1 MLADIEQAVIG
12 TDRAGRIVLFSP
24 AAERLFGRPAPQAL
38 GELVAELVPPE
49 TTDAA
54 AAVRATLL
62 TETVWAGRLML
73 CRFDGAPFPATVTV
87 RSVRDENGTFVAT
100 IVMASDH
107 TATQEAQEKAQQLSA
122 IVSSSADA
130 IFTKALDGSILTWN
144 RGAEILYCFTAD
156 DVVGRH
162 VDLLDPHETG
172 AEIQGLLSAVA
183 AGETVSGLETVR
195 RHRDGAILDVSLTVS
210 PVFDER
216 GAVVSASVIGRDI
229 SDRRRLE
236 RQLVRQATHDDVTG
250 LPNRTLLEDRL
261 GRALARSVRRRR
273 PLAVLLVDL
282 DRFSLVNAAHGYVV
296 GDQVLEATGQLLS
309 ATASPGDTVAR
320 LGGDAFVVL
329 CEETVASDAAQLSS
343 RIVAA
348 LQPPIDA
355 SGVAVTLSASIG
367 IAISPPLPAKS
378 DTLLRDAQSAMYEA
392 KAAGR
397 GGWRVL
403 DRSSHSKWTQRFEL
417 TEQLREALAR
427 DQLELHYQPIVHL
440 ATGRL
445 LGIEALLRWNHPT
458 RGWLPPSLFVPLA
471 EDSTLIAS
479 LDQWVLERA
488 GRDARWLRRGG
499 GLPADTYLAVNVSA
513 RNACDP
519 ALLDW
524 VRAATEAV
532 GLPVQN
538 LELEVT
544 ETGLIAD
551 RRMAARVLTSLR
563 DLGVGIALDD
573 FGTGYSSLTFLR
585 HLPISTL
592 KVDREFID
600 QIAVRG
606 DDFAIT
612 ASVID
617 LGRAVGLRTVAE
629 GVETVEQLAVLHRLG
644 CWGGQGY
651 LWSPALPRDAL
662 AALLSEHTD
671 FLAGPSC
678 EAVLRPLRRGP
689 QAATNEHGLHRI
701 AQLHRE
707 GASLATIAAGLNA
720 EHFSSPTHQR
730 WHAASVARVIAD
742 ITDAAAKRRSRSA
755 VL

>member
-1 MLADIEQAVIG
+1 LLADIEQAVIG

-24 AAERLFGRPAPQAL
+24 AAERLFGRPAPEAL

-54 AAVRATLL
+54 AAVRAALL
-62 TETVWAGRLML
+62 TATVWAGRLVL
-73 CRFDGAPFPATVTV
+73 CRFDGARFPATVTV
-87 RSVRDENGTFVAT
+87 RLVHDENGTFVAA

-107 TATQEAQEKAQQLSA
+107 TATEEAQETAQQFFA

-130 IFTKALDGSILTWN
+130 IFTKALDGIILTWN
-144 RGAEILYCFTAD
+144 RGAEMLYGYTAD

-162 VDLLDPHETG
+162 VGLLDPHETG
-172 AEIQGLLSAVA
+172 VEIQGLLEAVA

-195 RHRDGAILDVSLTVS
+195 RHRDGTILDVSLTVS

-216 GAVVSASVIGRDI
+216 GDVVSASVIGRDI

-236 RQLVRQATHDDVTG
+236 RQLVRQTTHDDVTG

-261 GRALARSVRRRR
+261 VRALARSLRRRR

-282 DRFSLVNAAHGYVV
+282 DRFSLVNAAHGYVI
-296 GDQVLEATGQLLS
+296 GDQVLEATGNRLS
-309 ATASPGDTVAR
+309 ATVSPGDTVAR
-320 LGGDAFVVL
+320 FGGDAFVVL
-329 CEETVASDAAQLSS
+329 CEETLASGAEQLAT

-348 LQPPIDA
+348 LQPPIDT
-355 SGVAVTLSASIG
+355 SGAAVTVSASIG
-367 IAISPPLPAKS
+367 IAISPPLTAES
-378 DTLLRDAQSAMYEA
+378 DTLLRHAQSAMYEA

-403 DRSSHSKWTQRFEL
+403 DRSSHSKWTQRLEL
-417 TEQLREALAR
+417 TEQLREALAQDR
-427 DQLELHYQPIVHL
+427 LELHYQPVVHL
-440 ATGRL
+440 ATGQL

-458 RGWLPPSLFVPLA
+458 RGWVPPSLFVPLA
-471 EDSTLIAS
+471 EDSALIAT

-488 GRDARWLRRGG
+488 CRDARWLRRAG

-513 RNACDP
+513 RNVCDP

-524 VRAATEAV
+524 VRAATDV
-532 GLPVQN
+532 GLPLQN

-551 RRMAARVLTSLR
+551 RRMATRVLTSLR
-563 DLGVGIALDD
+563 DLGVAIALDD
-573 FGTGYSSLTFLR
+573 FGTGYSSLTYLR

-662 AALLSEHTD
+662 AAVLSEQTG